1 MKRLDGDPDEQFSL
15 DPLRGSAF
23 SNSMA
28 GKKKT
33 RTPSR
38 KGTKKRSRGK
48 KVAKPGP
55 GRRLTPADQERR
67 LDALKKHGGKDSPK
81 PLTGHEIAKK
91 LGIKVGT
98 WNVWKSNQ
106 KKGAGLRSPAR
117 RGRPRKAASSLD
129 VVIAGF
135 REIER
140 ERDQLR
146 KVLEKVRNA
155 LAEVP

>member
-1 MKRLDGDPDEQFSL
+1 
-15 DPLRGSAF
+15 
-23 SNSMA
+23 MA

-38 KGTKKRSRGK
+38 KGTKKRSRS

-67 LDALKKHGGKDSPK
+67 LDALKKHGSKDSPK
-81 PLTGHEIAKK
+81 PLTGHLIAKK

-106 KKGAGLRSPAR
+106 KKGAGVRSPAR

-129 VVIAGF
+129 AVIAGF